1 MSRQIYEIPY
11 GTKDILPGEMKTRRA
26 IENRII
32 NVFCKWGY
40 DEVKTPSFEYADIFK
55 IADKESDFRFFDRN
69 NNLLALRNDMT
80 APIARVAANRLQDEN
95 KIKRLCYISSLYR
108 YENIQAGKQC
118 EFEQA
123 GVELFGASGA
133 AADAEVIVLA
143 AESLQAAGIKN
154 FSISLGHIGFIDGL
168 CEEAGLNAA
177 QVQAVKES
185 LRRHDAV
192 ALENAAAAMT
202 RQKPQLQEIFSKL
215 LFLQGRADLLER
227 LESCLEGRRVRKALA
242 DLRQIY
248 QLVEAYGYGAYVN
261 FDLGLNR
268 SLDYYT
274 GMLFE
279 IYLPEIGFSVAGGGR
294 YDKMMDNFGLNCPAT
309 GFALGIERVIL
320 ALERQGALDYKRS
333 WDVFVAWGQDNILQA
348 IAKANAL
355 RQEGRSVKLAVEP
368 MTLEQAAV
376 EVGRNCCSSLVYV

>member
-1 MSRQIYEIPY
+1 MNRQIYEIPY

-26 IENRII
+26 IENKII
-32 NVFCKWGY
+32 DIFCKWGY

-55 IADKESDFRFFDRN
+55 ITDKESDFRFFDRN

-80 APIARVAANRLQDEN
+80 APIARVAANRLQDDN
-95 KIKRLCYISSLYR
+95 KVKRLCYLSSLYR

-143 AESLQAAGIKN
+143 AESLKAAGIKN
-154 FSISLGHIGFIDGL
+154 FIISLGHIGFIDGL
-168 CEEAGLNAA
+168 CREAGLSPE
-177 QVQAVKES
+177 QVRKVKEC

-192 ALENAAAAMT
+192 AMEEIAASMADAGSS
-202 RQKPQLQEIFSKL
+202 LQNVFERL
-215 LFLQGRADLLER
+215 LFLQGGRNLLDE
-227 LESCLEGRRVRKALA
+227 LAVLLQGEAVKKALD

-248 QLVEAYGYGAYVN
+248 SLVEAYGYGDYVS

-294 YDKMMDNFGLNCPAT
+294 YDRMMDNFGLDCPAT
-309 GFALGIERVIL
+309 GFAMGIERIIL
-320 ALERQGALDYKRS
+320 ALERQGAMDYSRR
-333 WDVFVAWGQDNILQA
+333 WDVFVAWGEGNILQA
-348 IAKANAL
+348 ISKADAL
-355 RQEGRSVKLAVEP
+355 RKEGRSVKLAVSP
-368 MTLEQAAV
+368 MTLEQAAA
-376 EVGRNCCSSLVYV
+376 EVSSNCCSCLVYV

>member
-1 MSRQIYEIPY
+1 MNRQIYEIPY

-26 IENRII
+26 IENKII
-32 NVFCKWGY
+32 DVFCKWGY

-95 KIKRLCYISSLYR
+95 KVKRLCYLASLYR

-143 AESLQAAGIKN
+143 AESLKAAGITN

-168 CEEAGLNAA
+168 CREAGLTAE
-177 QVQAVKES
+177 QVRLVKEY

-192 ALENAAAAMT
+192 AMEELASSLPEEVG
-202 RQKPQLQEIFSKL
+202 RLQNVFGRL
-215 LFLQGRADLLER
+215 LFLQG
-227 LESCLEGRRVRKALA
+227 GRRLLDELEAVLQGEAVKKALE

-248 QLVEAYGYGAYVN
+248 SLIEAYGYGENVS

-294 YDKMMDNFGLNCPAT
+294 YDRMMDNFGLNCPAT
-309 GFALGIERVIL
+309 GFALGIERIIL
-320 ALERQGALDYKRS
+320 ALERQGALDYSRR
-333 WDVFVAWGQDNILQA
+333 WDVFVAWGEGNILQA
-348 IAKANAL
+348 IAKADAL
-355 RQEGRSVKLAVEP
+355 RKEGRSVKLAVSP
-368 MTLEQAAV
+368 MSLEQAAA
-376 EVGRNCCSSLVYV
+376 EVSSNCCSSLVYV

>member
-1 MSRQIYEIPY
+1 MERKIYEIPY
-11 GTKDILPGEMKTRRA
+11 GTKDILPGEMKIRRA
-26 IENRII
+26 IENKII

-55 IADKESDFRFFDRN
+55 ITDKESDFRFFDRN

-80 APIARVAANRLQDEN
+80 APIARVAANRLQDDN
-95 KIKRLCYISSLYR
+95 KIKRLCYLASLYR

-154 FSISLGHIGFIDGL
+154 FTISLGHIGFIDGL
-168 CEEAGLNAA
+168 CHDAGLNPE
-177 QVQAVKES
+177 QIRSVKEN

-192 ALENAAAAMT
+192 AMEEISASLTEAGS
-202 RQKPQLQEIFSKL
+202 QLQNIFSRL
-215 LFLQGRADLLER
+215 LFLQGKQELLDE
-227 LESCLEGRRVRKALA
+227 LATALQGKKVSKALD

-248 QLVEAYGYGAYVN
+248 NLVKAYGYGDYVS

-279 IYLPEIGFSVAGGGR
+279 IYLPELGFSVAGGGR
-294 YDKMMDNFGLNCPAT
+294 YDRMMDKFGIDCPAT
-309 GFALGIERVIL
+309 GFALGIERIVL
-320 ALERQGALDYKRS
+320 ALERQGALDYSRR
-333 WDVFVAWGQDNILQA
+333 WDVFVAWGEGNIVQA
-348 IAKANAL
+348 IVKADAL
-355 RQEGRSVKLAVEP
+355 RKEGRSVKLAVEP
-368 MTLEQAAV
+368 MTLQQAAEQV
-376 EVGRNCCSSLVYV
+376 SSNYCCSLVYV

>member
-1 MSRQIYEIPY
+1 MNRQIYEIPY

-26 IENRII
+26 IENKII
-32 NVFCKWGY
+32 DIFCKWGY

-55 IADKESDFRFFDRN
+55 ITDKESDFRFFDRN

-80 APIARVAANRLQDEN
+80 APIARVAANRLQDDN
-95 KIKRLCYISSLYR
+95 KVKRLCYLSSLYR

-143 AESLQAAGIKN
+143 AESLKAAGIKN
-154 FSISLGHIGFIDGL
+154 FIISFGHIGFIDGL
-168 CEEAGLNAA
+168 CREAGLSPE
-177 QVQAVKES
+177 QVRRVKEC

-192 ALENAAAAMT
+192 AMEEIAASMADAGSS
-202 RQKPQLQEIFSKL
+202 LQNVFERL
-215 LFLQGRADLLER
+215 LFLQGGRNLLDE
-227 LESCLEGRRVRKALA
+227 LAVLLQGEAVKKALD

-248 QLVEAYGYGAYVN
+248 SLVEAYGYGDYVS

-294 YDKMMDNFGLNCPAT
+294 YDRMMDNFGLDCPAT
-309 GFALGIERVIL
+309 GFAMGIERIIL
-320 ALERQGALDYKRS
+320 ALERQGAMDYSRR
-333 WDVFVAWGQDNILQA
+333 WDVFVAWGEGNILQA
-348 IAKANAL
+348 IAKADAL
-355 RQEGRSVKLAVEP
+355 RKEGRSVKLAVSP
-368 MTLEQAAV
+368 MTLEQAAA
-376 EVGRNCCSSLVYV
+376 EVSSNCCSSLVYV